1 MTTQYRSEDDLR
13 AVFRAEAAEVH
24 DEAAQL
30 FAPAR
35 LPASPARAA
44 ARRWAIPLAAAA
56 AVAVIA
62 VPLAFVR
69 VGHHSTPGSDQLGGV
84 PLAFTFSVAPV
95 PGWRVTPDAI
105 HATYQDAVIAQGDN
119 DMFGDVTVS
128 APGAFDPGP
137 IKSGEQVTINGHQ
150 GYFGESVPVNS
161 TAPGGKPM
169 PTVAWQVAPDQWA
182 TVTVSGQGIDVRDVE
197 LQIARAVSLTTPT
210 PMRLPFRTGWLP
222 DTAQSVTEARSAVPP
237 SGNWSTFMQLG
248 SGDSSLDISAYAVP
262 SGATDPAGSFEPNT
276 TVGGHPAQYSP
287 RLGDPDSLDTS
298 GGPVD
303 TRSPVMTTRTQLPTL
318 LPSPHWPS
326 LKLDLGGDAWLQVT
340 GDYSQADLMHV
351 AESLT
356 LSSNPNDPTTW
367 FDQTQ

>member
-30 FAPAR
+30 FLPTR
-35 LPASPARAA
+35 LPASPARNA

-62 VPLAFVR
+62 VPVAFVR
-69 VGHHSTPGSDQLGGV
+69 VGHHSTPAGDQPGGV

-95 PGWRVTPDAI
+95 SGWRVTPEAI
-105 HATYQDAVIAQGDN
+105 GATYQDAVIAQGDN

-137 IKSGEQVTINGHQ
+137 IESGEQVTINGHQ

-161 TAPGGKPM
+161 PGGKPM
-169 PTVAWQVAPDQWA
+169 PTVAWQVATDQWA
-182 TVTVSGQGIDVRDVE
+182 TVTISGQGIDVRGVE
-197 LQIARAVSLTTPT
+197 LQIARAVSLTAPT
-210 PMRLPFRTGWLP
+210 PIRLPFRTGWLP
-222 DTAQSVTEARSAVPP
+222 DTAQSVTGARSAVPP

-248 SGDSSLDISAYAVP
+248 RSDSSLEISAYAAP
-262 SGATDPAGSFEPNT
+262 SGSTDPAGPFEPNT

-287 RLGDPDSLDTS
+287 RFGDPGSLDTS
-298 GGPVD
+298 GGPVA
-303 TRSPVMTTRTQLPTL
+303 TRTPGMTVRTQLPTRA
-318 LPSPHWPS
+318 PWPHWPS
-326 LKLDLGGDAWLQVT
+326 LKVDLGGDAWLEVA

-356 LSSNPNDPTTW
+356 LSSNPDDPSTW

>member
-30 FAPAR
+30 FVPAR
-35 LPASPARAA
+35 PPASPARAA
-44 ARRWAIPLAAAA
+44 ARRWAIPVAAAA

-69 VGHHSTPGSDQLGGV
+69 MGHHATPANDQLGGV

-95 PGWRVTPDAI
+95 SGWRVTPDAI

-128 APGAFDPGP
+128 APGAFDPRP
-137 IKSGEQVTINGHQ
+137 IASGEQVTINGHQ

-161 TAPGGKPM
+161 PAPGGTPV

-222 DTAQSVTEARSAVPP
+222 DTARSVTEARSSVAP
-237 SGNWSTFMQLG
+237 SGSWSTLMQLG
-248 SGDSSLDISAYAVP
+248 GTDGSLQITEYAVP
-262 SGATDPAGSFEPNT
+262 SGSTNVAGSFEPNT

-287 RLGDPDSLDTS
+287 RLGDPGRVESS
-298 GGPVD
+298 GAAVV
-303 TRSPVMTTRTQLPTL
+303 TRTPVMITGTQLPTL
-318 LPSPHWPS
+318 PPAPQWPS
-326 LKLDLGGDAWLQVT
+326 LKVDLGADVRLQVT